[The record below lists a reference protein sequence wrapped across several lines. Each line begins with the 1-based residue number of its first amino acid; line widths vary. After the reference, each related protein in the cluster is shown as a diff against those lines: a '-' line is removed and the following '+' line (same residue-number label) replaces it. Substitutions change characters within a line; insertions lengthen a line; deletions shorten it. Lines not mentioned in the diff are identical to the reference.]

1 MHHHNAEDCSD
12 CLTQA
17 DNASYDIDTCG
28 TDTFSFQKKDRGIH
42 SVWAQRVDELIE
54 GGVLPAKVLRCLQK
68 KATEITRPLLPHL
81 SQIHNRKKTVF
92 RATTIQS
99 AYFDTLHEKADGKK
113 LCIPLLVYIFLRLFC
128 ARLERTPPSQKD
140 GCFRQKLSC

>member
-28 TDTFSFQKKDRGIH
+28 THTFSFQKKDRGIH

-68 KATEITRPLLPHL
+68 EATENTRPLLPHL

-92 RATTIQS
+92 RATTNLSSQH
-99 AYFDTLHEKADGKK
+99 TLTLYMKK
-113 LCIPLLVYIFLRLFC
+113 RMVRNYIFLCWLISSYGCLFIRLISTI
-128 ARLERTPPSQKD
+128 LMLTH
-140 GCFRQKLSC
+140 